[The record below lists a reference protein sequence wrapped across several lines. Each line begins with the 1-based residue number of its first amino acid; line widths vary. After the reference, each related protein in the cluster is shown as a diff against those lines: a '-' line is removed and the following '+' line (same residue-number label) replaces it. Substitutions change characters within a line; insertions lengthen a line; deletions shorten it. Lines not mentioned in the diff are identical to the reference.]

1 MAAQMSIESS
11 QNSSNEESTDPVA
24 VEEQSDSNNYL
35 GKFGH
40 FFSSVVLYL
49 LYFDS

>member
-1 MAAQMSIESS
+1 MAAQMSIESG
-11 QNSSNEESTDPVA
+11 QNSSNEESTDTVA
-24 VEEQSDSNNYL
+24 EEEQADSSNYL

-49 LYFDS
+49 LYLDS